1 SLRGFA
7 LDAAPLD
14 VARTVVEAHWRL
26 DDWAHCVHVVE
37 PRAEATE
44 PADAA
49 GSDGDACAVA
59 VIDSECFGGSLL
71 NRRVLPA
78 LRQLRNVGLLRWG
91 GCRAVVP
98 QRARL
103 VAALAV
109 VGAPPV
115 ALPSGATLDVSALD
129 GLDAA
134 DAHASLRGGRA
145 VEADLAAALADGT
158 VALVTPPATVFVV
171 DFGVEQ
177 LPGPGDARTTTL
189 DFVVAA
195 DAPARGALA
204 V

>member
-1 SLRGFA
+1 MQLRRRPP
-7 LDAAPLD
+7 DA
-14 VARTVVEAHWRL
+14 
-26 DDWAHCVHVVE
+26 
-37 PRAEATE
+37 E

-59 VIDSECFGGSLL
+59 VIDSECFGGCLL

-134 DAHASLRGGRA
+134 RCSLSRRARSLSSWMPLSLRRGRTCSMFTA
-145 VEADLAAALADGT
+145 VSHTSRLT
-158 VALVTPPATVFVV
+158 
-171 DFGVEQ
+171 
-177 LPGPGDARTTTL
+177 
-189 DFVVAA
+189 
-195 DAPARGALA
+195 
-204 V
+204 